1 MVNGNIYKN
10 SHTIFIMAKTGGDFG
25 GDVNLGTDA
34 WNVADG
40 YTKLK
45 ILRQLIMLDRWD
57 TIAQF
62 GTEEIDEDAPY
73 TPNQIK
79 KRRVEALQRFHSTIK
94 QLLGNVNFAMKKSDK
109 DLIRKLLERIKNA
122 EEYLAQTHKEVSDPV
137 DHDLVFEIN
146 EKLFKLI
153 LDIMQ
158 DVKDDL
164 NTPLNNAGLIFR
176 ASEEVDLDK
185 IMEDIVQGG

>member
-1 MVNGNIYKN
+1 MGKKENE
-10 SHTIFIMAKTGGDFG
+10 FG
-25 GDVNLGTDA
+25 GDVNLGSDA

-62 GTEEIDEDAPY
+62 GTEEIDEDIPY
-73 TPNQIK
+73 NENQIK

-94 QLLGNVNFAMKKSDK
+94 QLLGNVLFALRK
-109 DLIRKLLERIKNA
+109 DDQPKVKLLLERIKTT
-122 EEYLAQTHKEVSDPV
+122 EEFLAKAFEVKEDEVN
-137 DHDLVFEIN
+137 HEEIFEVN
-146 EKLFKLI
+146 EPLFKEIIEI
-153 LDIMQ
+153 LQ
-158 DVKDDL
+158 DVKDKL

-176 ASEEVDLDK
+176 PTEEVDLDK
-185 IMEDIVQGG
+185 IMKEIIDAG